1 MADNIKC
8 PICGT
13 TNTRD
18 SQVKEGLETIGKVAG
33 KIASIGLI
41 PITGFLGD
49 TINRGVPKCVSE
61 ATGAVAGAIWHVR
74 VCEEC
79 GHSWNYLFD

>member
-1 MADNIKC
+1 MAKNIKC
-8 PICGT
+8 PKCGS

-18 SQVKEGLETIGKVAG
+18 SEIKTGLEAAGKVAG
-33 KIASIGLI
+33 KLASIGLI

-49 TINRGVPKCVSE
+49 TLNRGLSKGISE
-61 ATGAVAGAIWHVR
+61 VTGAITGALWQVR
-74 VCEEC
+74 VCEKF